1 MLLLSIIDPSDNRA
15 LASVSAGEE
24 VASALLSGS
33 GEPWPVLRGVG
44 AGERA
49 ALGPMPS
56 SQLSGDHRQGETF
69 RRSHEAA
76 QKQLRGKHRSYVET
90 RPHLGTETQVVIILF
105 LHDQRS
111 VHSRN
116 QYISIHATF
125 SYLSEVTDRESLCQ

>member
-1 MLLLSIIDPSDNRA
+1 M
-15 LASVSAGEE
+15 ASR
-24 VASALLSGS
+24 
-33 GEPWPVLRGVG
+33 PVLRGVG

-56 SQLSGDHRQGETF
+56 SQLSGDRRQGETF

-76 QKQLRGKHRSYVET
+76 HKAAQGKTSQLRET
-90 RPHLGTETQVVIILF
+90 RPHLGTETQVVIILL

-111 VHSRN
+111 VQRRN